1 MFEYFAIKQI
11 SQGITGFFVDSLFN
25 FQGSERSARF
35 RASLL
40 IVSHPL
46 RFVKRFFRFFQNL
59 FRFWPLRVCDSHII
73 VSHRVR
79 FVKNFF
85 HLFSRFFRS
94 RFAPAAFPRQL
105 FSLYRAAFCA
115 FSAPSL
121 CDSFA
126 ILSLSGG
133 KVKPF
138 FLDFLC
144 LLILLIWRP
153 RLLTIVTKVVRMFST
168 AITARIVECVDYYC
182 PCI

>member
-1 MFEYFAIKQI
+1 M
-11 SQGITGFFVDSLFN
+11 
-25 FQGSERSARF
+25 RSSRF
-35 RASLL
+35 RVSLL

-46 RFVKRFFRFFQNL
+46 CFVKYFFRFFQNL
-59 FRFWPLRVCDSHII
+59 FLVFDRSAFATAILLYHIEFAL
-73 VSHRVR
+73 SRT
-79 FVKNFF
+79 FF
-85 HLFSRFFRS
+85 IFFQDFFRS

-105 FSLYRAAFCA
+105 FSLFRAAFCA
-115 FSAPSL
+115 FPAPSL

>member
-1 MFEYFAIKQI
+1 MSIRCLIFKVLCALRVSVRALLLYHIRFALSSTFSDFFKI
-11 SQGITGFFVDSLFN
+11 FFVFD
-25 FQGSERSARF
+25 RSAF
-35 RASLL
+35 ATAILL
-40 IVSHPL
+40 YHIEFALS
-46 RFVKRFFRFFQNL
+46 RTFFIFFQ
-59 FRFWPLRVCDSHII
+59 D
-73 VSHRVR
+73 
-79 FVKNFF
+79 
-85 HLFSRFFRS
+85 FFRS